1 MKGQRYIYSSEY
13 NAMNNY
19 CREELV
25 QIIQSF
31 ACALHDDDTEWAK
44 ELGDKYYDLTLMY
57 YEAERDN

>member
-1 MKGQRYIYSSEY
+1 
-13 NAMNNY
+13 MNNY